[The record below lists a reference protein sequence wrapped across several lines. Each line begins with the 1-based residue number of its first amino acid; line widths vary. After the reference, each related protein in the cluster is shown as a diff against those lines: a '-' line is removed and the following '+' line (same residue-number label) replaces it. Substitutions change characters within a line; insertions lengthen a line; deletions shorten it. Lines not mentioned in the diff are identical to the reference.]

1 MRELKDRIYTFC
13 PNRHEALWGAEEWLV
28 SVHPAGPSIVAS
40 GEAKGKRLCD
50 IVSDV
55 PLLIKVIDAKT
66 RLSVQVHPNEQ
77 TKLVTG
83 GDAKTEMW
91 CALDDGFVYAGLKP
105 GTTAEMVENA
115 VRDGSFEELMVRH
128 DVKAGDVLFI
138 PGGLVHAIGDNTR
151 LYEVQQSSDTTFRL
165 YDWGRVGADGKPREL
180 HIEKGLQAIDYTLPA
195 PQIVGGV
202 ECPFFRFRQ
211 IHLDRAV
218 DVEGDSF
225 TILYAFKGAFT
236 LDGVEYPEGASV
248 FVAAGGDFTLR
259 GSGSTVFV
267 VKA

>member
-1 MRELKDRIYTFC
+1 MFQ

-105 GTTAEMVENA
+105 GTTAEMVEKA

-180 HIEKGLQAIDYTLPA
+180 HI
-195 PQIVGGV
+195 
-202 ECPFFRFRQ
+202 
-211 IHLDRAV
+211 
-218 DVEGDSF
+218 
-225 TILYAFKGAFT
+225 
-236 LDGVEYPEGASV
+236 
-248 FVAAGGDFTLR
+248 
-259 GSGSTVFV
+259 
-267 VKA
+267 